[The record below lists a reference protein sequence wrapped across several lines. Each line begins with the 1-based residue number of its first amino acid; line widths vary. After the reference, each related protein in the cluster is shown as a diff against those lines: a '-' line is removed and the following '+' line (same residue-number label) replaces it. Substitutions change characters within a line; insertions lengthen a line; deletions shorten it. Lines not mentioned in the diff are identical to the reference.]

1 MIVDSSY
8 GKSRI
13 RVLQVRRHGD
23 HHSVA
28 DLTVAVRFEGAFDA
42 SYGDGDNSDVMPTDT
57 MKNTV
62 YALAAREPVGEP
74 EVFGQ
79 RLGQHFLEHS
89 SKLHRVRVDLTE
101 HTWRRLKVDGHDAG
115 SAFVRHGP
123 EVRTASVQTDRR
135 GSKTTAGIDQLLI
148 LKTAH
153 SAFEGY
159 PRPIYTTLPETIDR
173 LLATS
178 LTASWRYRASD
189 VEFGVAWET
198 VRLILLDVFAT
209 HDSKSVQHTLYAMG
223 QAVLDRVSEVI
234 SITLVMPNKHHLP
247 FDLSRL
253 GLENRNEIFVP
264 TDEPH
269 GLIEATL
276 VRDVPLADPSAR
288 PARSGQDSA
297 L

>member
-13 RVLQVRRHGD
+13 RMLQVRRHGD
-23 HHSVA
+23 HHTVS
-28 DLTVAVRFEGAFDA
+28 DLTVGVRFQGAFDE
-42 SYGDGDNSDVMPTDT
+42 SYSEGDNSDVMPTDT

-62 YALAAREPVGEP
+62 YALAAREPAGEP
-74 EVFGQ
+74 ELFGR
-79 RLGQHFLEHS
+79 RLGRHFLDHS
-89 SKLHRVRVDLTE
+89 PKLHRVRVDISE
-101 HTWRRLKVDGHDAG
+101 HAWRRLRVDGHDAG
-115 SAFVRHGP
+115 SAFMRHGP
-123 EVRTASVQTDRR
+123 DVRTASVQTDRR
-135 GSKTTAGIDQLLI
+135 GSTTTAGVKDLLI
-148 LKTAH
+148 LKSSR

-159 PRPIYTTLPETIDR
+159 PRPIYTTLPETTDR

-178 LTASWRYRASD
+178 LTATWRYRAGD
-189 VEFGVAWET
+189 VEFGVVWET
-198 VRLILLDVFAT
+198 VRQILLDVFAT

-223 QAVLDRVSEVI
+223 QAVLDRVNDVT

-253 GLENRNEIFVP
+253 GLENRNQIFVP

-276 VRDVPLADPSAR
+276 VRDVPL
-288 PARSGQDSA
+288 GDSA